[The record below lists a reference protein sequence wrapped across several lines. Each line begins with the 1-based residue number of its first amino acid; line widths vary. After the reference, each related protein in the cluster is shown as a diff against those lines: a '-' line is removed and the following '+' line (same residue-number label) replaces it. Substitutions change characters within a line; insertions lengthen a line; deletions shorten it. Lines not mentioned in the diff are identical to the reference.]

1 MKTFE
6 IFLIALV
13 ILVAK
18 ARSEVNYWNTPYGYS
33 SANDVM
39 SYSQNYQSD
48 IKDSYS
54 GGYAAGM
61 ATNAISFYGTF
72 NKRHLSHIFPK
83 TDVTSNIKIVQKKR
97 THFS

>member
-6 IFLIALV
+6 IFLTALV

-61 ATNAISFYGTF
+61 ATNSISFYETF
-72 NKRHLSHIFPK
+72 NKRLKDIYLTYF
-83 TDVTSNIKIVQKKR
+83 QR
-97 THFS
+97 QM